1 RTRARRSWA
10 SATAPA
16 TRAPRTPPSRRSPA
30 RSWKRR
36 STAPRASCSTSPP
49 ARTSPCRRCR
59 RRPRSCA
66 RRPTPAP
73 TSSSAWS
80 ATTPWPERSR
90 SQSSPPVSAARPSRK
105 PGRRRSVVRSSGP
118 SSATKSSATST
129 SRPSCAT
136 GCSHRGA
143 NLRCPYCG
151 HHDLKV
157 VDSRDSEIG
166 EAIRRRRECL
176 QCGQRFTTYERIET
190 VPFFV
195 TKKDG
200 RREDFDPQKL
210 FNGLKKATE
219 KRDISPERLRAIVDD
234 IEAELR
240 RSGRVE
246 IPSGEIG
253 EMVMERLRDLDEVAY
268 IRFASV
274 YREFMDLQQVK
285 REIEQVLSSRRS

>member
-1 RTRARRSWA
+1 M
-10 SATAPA
+10 
-16 TRAPRTPPSRRSPA
+16 
-30 RSWKRR
+30 K
-36 STAPRASCSTSPP
+36 
-49 ARTSPCRRCR
+49 
-59 RRPRSCA
+59 
-66 RRPTPAP
+66 
-73 TSSSAWS
+73 
-80 ATTPWPERSR
+80 
-90 SQSSPPVSAARPSRK
+90 
-105 PGRRRSVVRSSGP
+105 
-118 SSATKSSATST
+118 
-129 SRPSCAT
+129 
-136 GCSHRGA
+136 
-143 NLRCPYCG
+143 CPYCG

-157 VDSRDSEIG
+157 VDSRDSEVG

-195 TKKDG
+195 
-200 RREDFDPQKL
+200 L
-210 FNGLKKATE
+210 NKATE
-219 KRDISPERLRAIVDD
+219 KRDISPERLRSIVDD

-253 EMVMERLRDLDEVAY
+253 EMVMVRLRDLDEVAY

>member
-1 RTRARRSWA
+1 
-10 SATAPA
+10 
-16 TRAPRTPPSRRSPA
+16 
-30 RSWKRR
+30 
-36 STAPRASCSTSPP
+36 
-49 ARTSPCRRCR
+49 
-59 RRPRSCA
+59 
-66 RRPTPAP
+66 
-73 TSSSAWS
+73 
-80 ATTPWPERSR
+80 
-90 SQSSPPVSAARPSRK
+90 VI
-105 PGRRRSVVRSSGP
+105 
-118 SSATKSSATST
+118 
-129 SRPSCAT
+129 
-136 GCSHRGA
+136 
-143 NLRCPYCG
+143 
-151 HHDLKV
+151 
-157 VDSRDSEIG
+157 DSRTG
-166 EAIRRRRECL
+166 EGDRAIRRRRLCL
-176 QCGQRFTTYERIET
+176 NCKKRFTTYERIET

-246 IPSGEIG
+246 IPSQEIG